1 LDVELDATMT
11 TQLSLNTPPS
21 AGFDQPFEMLLACH
35 QRVQR
40 MLQLLE
46 RLGDHLCDLG
56 VDDAARQAAQDICR
70 YFDLAGPAHH
80 EDEERHLFPVLLAQA
95 DAAELVE
102 QLQNDHLTMV
112 QDWAVVRADL
122 QYVAQ
127 GHHPT
132 NWPTPRDRW
141 SEFSQLYMQHIQR
154 EEAVVY
160 PAAQALFSTAALLA
174 MGNEMAGRRGAVL
187 GGA

>member
-1 LDVELDATMT
+1 MT

-46 RLGDHLCDLG
+46 RLGDHLCEIG
-56 VDDAARQAAQDICR
+56 ADDAARQAAQDICR

-95 DAAELVE
+95 DAATTELVK
-102 QLQNDHLTMV
+102 QLQYDHLTMV
-112 QDWAVVRADL
+112 QDWEVVRADL
-122 QYVAQ
+122 QTVAQ
-127 GHHPT
+127 GHHPIH
-132 NWPTPRDRW
+132 WPTARDRW
-141 SEFSQLYMQHIQR
+141 SEFSQLYMQHIQL

-160 PAAQALFSTAALLA
+160 PAVQTLFNAAALLA

-187 GGA
+187 GLA